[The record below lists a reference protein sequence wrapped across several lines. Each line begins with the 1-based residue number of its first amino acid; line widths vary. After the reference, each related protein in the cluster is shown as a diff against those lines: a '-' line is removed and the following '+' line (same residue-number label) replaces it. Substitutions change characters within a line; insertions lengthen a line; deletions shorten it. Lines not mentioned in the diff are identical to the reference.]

1 MEARHQGTARTS
13 RAARRPILALLL
25 FGAPA
30 AILAT
35 AMPTAPRSERFK
47 AGEALT
53 LSSATDTGSF
63 LDGGY
68 PIDSAGYVDLP
79 IVKRVQVHGRTQD
92 ELEAFLS
99 EKLSIHLRDVHLKAA
114 PAIRLTLLGNFE
126 RQGLHYVDPK
136 ATLWEAMRQAG
147 GMADER
153 KLDEIRV
160 RRGSGTVD
168 IDVWEQY
175 SRGATVAAAGFRSGD
190 VIVLPVARPD
200 EGFWFYFR
208 ETLSATAQIATI
220 ASTVLTVYIT
230 YQLLDLQRDQ
240 NAGP

>member
-1 MEARHQGTARTS
+1 VDARHLGIAGKI
-13 RAARRPILALLL
+13 RAWRGPAFALLL
-25 FGAPA
+25 LAAPA
-30 AILAT
+30 ALLA
-35 AMPTAPRSERFK
+35 AGLPTAPRSERFK
-47 AGEALT
+47 AGEALILT
-53 LSSATDTGSF
+53 SATDTGSF

-68 PIDSAGYVDLP
+68 PIDSAGYADLP
-79 IVKRVQVHGRTQD
+79 ILKRVQVHGRTQD
-92 ELEAFLS
+92 ELENFLS
-99 EKLSIHLRDVHLKAA
+99 EKLSNHLRDVHLKAA

-136 ATLWEAMRQAG
+136 ATLWEAVLQAG

-153 KLDEIRV
+153 KLDEIHV
-160 RRGSGTVD
+160 RRGAGNVD

-190 VIVLPVARPD
+190 VIVLPVSRPD

-208 ETLSATAQIATI
+208 ESLSATAQIATI

-230 YQLLDLQRDQ
+230 YQLLDLQRNQ
-240 NAGP
+240 QSGP